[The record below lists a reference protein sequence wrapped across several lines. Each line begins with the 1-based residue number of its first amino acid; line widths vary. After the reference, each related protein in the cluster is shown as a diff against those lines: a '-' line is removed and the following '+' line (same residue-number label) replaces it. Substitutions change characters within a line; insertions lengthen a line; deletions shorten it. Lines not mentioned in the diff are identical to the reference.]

1 MDSVI
6 EMASNNFSAT
16 WISRHQNIL
25 TDISFF
31 KMYVVL

>member
-16 WISRHQNIL
+16 WISWHQNIL
-25 TDISFF
+25 TDIALFE
-31 KMYVVL
+31 MYVVL

>member
-6 EMASNNFSAT
+6 EMASNHFSAT

-25 TDISFF
+25 ADIALFE
-31 KMYVVL
+31 MYVVL